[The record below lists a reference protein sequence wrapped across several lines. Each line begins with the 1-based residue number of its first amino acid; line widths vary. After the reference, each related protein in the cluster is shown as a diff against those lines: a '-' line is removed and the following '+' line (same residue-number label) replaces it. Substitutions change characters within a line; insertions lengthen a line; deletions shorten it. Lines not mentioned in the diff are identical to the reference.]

1 MVISY
6 LKVSNVAPG
15 STAAGSEAALVDF
28 AVESKVALVET
39 AADSKVAYQESVS
52 ALAPEARAPASAIL
66 RLKLPNRELAA
77 PKHRFGASKSQAAL
91 NRAST

>member
-6 LKVSNVAPG
+6 LKVSNAAPG
-15 STAAGSEAALVDF
+15 STAAGFEAALLD
-28 AVESKVALVET
+28 S